1 MKVRLSSVVVVKVSV
16 SSWITHTFLIRSVGY
31 YGPAGGGGFLQQLQ
45 DDLLLLL
52 LKDLISV
59 LEPSAAHVERI
70 LKRGP
75 Q

>member
-16 SSWITHTFLIRSVGY
+16 SSWITHAFLIRSVGY
-31 YGPAGGGGFLQQLQ
+31 GPADGGGGFLHLQ
-45 DDLLLLL
+45 DNLLLLL
-52 LKDLISV
+52 LEALGV

-70 LKRGP
+70 LERGS